1 MSAMTANE
9 WGARIERGIIDKA
22 SGTQYKVKSLDRDG
36 IISPWIEVLSIDPKI
51 RTSVTHDKYES
62 TVSETLTANYKP
74 SEYTVGDMVYFF
86 LFNDGHG
93 AILGKAK

>member
-1 MSAMTANE
+1 MTMNE
-9 WGARIERGIIDKA
+9 WGARIERGVIDKA

-36 IISPWIEVLSIDPKI
+36 VITPWVEVLSIDPTIK
-51 RTSVTHDKYES
+51 TSVTHDKYES
-62 TVSETLTANYKP
+62 TVSETLTAKYKP

-86 LFNDGHG
+86 VFGDGHG